1 MDILEQ
7 YRENKI
13 RLNILYAQIAA
24 LTEYLKEADDE
35 FISGETFRH
44 ELDKPNVQNNRITD
58 ATPDIALKLDKYK
71 DKREIIFELQ
81 AKKYE
86 AAQLQCE
93 VAPVTAALNA
103 LKDRDRW
110 IIEQYYFR
118 GANWETISDAYYN
131 KYGIPMSKRQII
143 RIRNRAI
150 QKLGEILA

>member
-24 LTEYLKEADDE
+24 LTEYLNELDGE
-35 FISGETFRH
+35 FIEGETFRH

-58 ATPDIALKLDKYK
+58 ATPDITLKLDKYR

-81 AKKYE
+81 AKKLE

-93 VAPVTAALNA
+93 VAPIDVALNA
-103 LKDRDRW
+103 LTEKEKFLINGFYIQRKTM
-110 IIEQYYFR
+110 
-118 GANWETISDAYYN
+118 A
-131 KYGIPMSKRQII
+131 QICDEY
-143 RIRNRAI
+143 A
-150 QKLGEILA
+150 Q